1 MADNR
6 MHELRAGKVVL
17 DVKDGTLL
25 QVPRLLATVLSDD
38 QGQLMIIGLL
48 DRRKW
53 NIYPEFSPYSDLAG
67 EVDATAQQFD
77 QLFCH
82 AQADPRAFDGAC
94 LPTQAI
100 ECFKY
105 LVPLIRGYT
114 LSGVGDVNSYL
125 VRCGRLAFYC
135 DCSVLAIVFDGVRQ
149 PVQNDFYKVLRFGRI
164 LRRIFL

>member
-1 MADNR
+1 
-6 MHELRAGKVVL
+6 MHELRAGKLVL
-17 DVKDGTLL
+17 NVKDGTLL

-82 AQADPRAFDGAC
+82 TQADPRSFDGAC
-94 LPTQAI
+94 LPT
-100 ECFKY
+100 
-105 LVPLIRGYT
+105 
-114 LSGVGDVNSYL
+114 
-125 VRCGRLAFYC
+125 
-135 DCSVLAIVFDGVRQ
+135 
-149 PVQNDFYKVLRFGRI
+149 
-164 LRRIFL
+164 